1 MRILLDTNVLVRAV
15 QRSHP
20 ACRMAVHAVKTLHG
34 QQHVLCVTPQNV
46 AEFWNVCTRPAVVN
60 GLGLSVTAT
69 DRYASRLERM
79 FLVLPDSME
88 TFREWRRLVVQHN
101 VIGAKVHDT
110 RLVATMKVHG
120 LDRILTFNMQDFVV
134 TKGLRP
140 FIPRPFAERNGQD

>member
-1 MRILLDTNVLVRAV
+1 MAILLDTNVLVRAV

-20 ACRMAVHAVKTLHG
+20 ACRMAADAVKTLHG
-34 QQHVLCVTPQNV
+34 KQHVLCVAPQNV

-88 TFREWRRLVVQHN
+88 TFREWRRLVFQHN
-101 VIGAKVHDT
+101 VLGAKVHDT
-110 RLVATMKVHG
+110 HLVATMKVHG
-120 LDRILTFNMQDFVV
+120 LDQILTFNVRDFGRYEGITAIHPETV
-134 TKGLRP
+134 R
-140 FIPRPFAERNGQD
+140 

>member
-20 ACRMAVHAVKTLHG
+20 ASRMAVHAIKTLHG
-34 QQHVLCVTPQNV
+34 EQHVLCVAPQNV

-88 TFREWRRLVVQHN
+88 TFREWRRLVLQHN

-120 LDRILTFNMQDFVV
+120 LDRILTFNMQDFGRYKGV
-134 TKGLRP
+134 TAVHPEAVR
-140 FIPRPFAERNGQD
+140 

>member
-15 QRSHP
+15 QRRHP
-20 ACRMAVHAVKTLHG
+20 KSRIAAHAVKTLHG
-34 QQHVLCVTPQNV
+34 EQHVLCIAPQNV
-46 AEFWNVCTRPAVVN
+46 AEFWNVCTRPTAGN

-88 TFREWRRLVVQHN
+88 AYREWRRLVVLHG

-110 RLVATMKVHG
+110 RLVATMKTHK
-120 LDRILTFNMQDFVV
+120 LDRILRFNIQDFSRYEGV
-134 TKGLRP
+134 TAIHP
-140 FIPRPFAERNGQD
+140 ESVQ

>member
-20 ACRMAVHAVKTLHG
+20 ACRMAADAVKTLHG
-34 QQHVLCVTPQNV
+34 EQHILCVAPQNV
-46 AEFWNVCTRPAVVN
+46 SEFWNVCTRPAVVN
-60 GLGLSVTAT
+60 GLGLSVAAT

-79 FLVLPDSME
+79 FLLLPDSME

-120 LDRILTFNMQDFVV
+120 LDRILTFNMQDFIRYEGV
-134 TKGLRP
+134 TAIHPESVR
-140 FIPRPFAERNGQD
+140 

>member
-20 ACRMAVHAVKTLHG
+20 ACRMAVSAVKALHG
-34 QQHVLCVTPQNV
+34 KQHVLCVAPQNV

-101 VIGAKVHDT
+101 VMGAKVHDT
-110 RLVATMKVHG
+110 HLVATMKVHR
-120 LDRILTFNMQDFVV
+120 LDQILTFNMQDFARYEGV
-134 TKGLRP
+134 TAIHPDTVR
-140 FIPRPFAERNGQD
+140 